1 MRFEIGFEES
11 ELGINGIDKVEFLIS
26 TNISEG
32 LKPLAKVASGGE
44 ISRVMLAIK
53 SIFAQSDNIG
63 TVIFD
68 EIDTGISGKTSQ
80 SVADEVKGLAK
91 FMQIIMITHQAII
104 ASKSDLHIY
113 VRKTQDD
120 TTNVDISILEDDFKL
135 KAIAEL
141 AGGEITE
148 ESLKFAR
155 MLVE

>member
-1 MRFEIGFEES
+1 
-11 ELGINGIDKVEFLIS
+11 
-26 TNISEG
+26 
-32 LKPLAKVASGGE
+32 
-44 ISRVMLAIK
+44 
-53 SIFAQSDNIG
+53 
-63 TVIFD
+63 
-68 EIDTGISGKTSQ
+68 
-80 SVADEVKGLAK
+80 
-91 FMQIIMITHQAII
+91 MQIIMITHQAII

-120 TTNVDISILEDDFKL
+120 TTNVDISILEDDSKL

>member
-1 MRFEIGFEES
+1 MY
-11 ELGINGIDKVEFLIS
+11 
-26 TNISEG
+26 

>member
-1 MRFEIGFEES
+1 M
-11 ELGINGIDKVEFLIS
+11 IS

-44 ISRVMLAIK
+44 VSRVMLAIK
-53 SIFAQSDNIG
+53 SIFAQADNID

-80 SVADEVKGLAK
+80 AVADEVKELAK

-104 ASKSDLHIY
+104 ASKSSRHFY
-113 VRKTQDD
+113 VKKTQEDK
-120 TTNVDISILEDDFKL
+120 TSVDISVLEGENKL

-141 AGGEITE
+141 AGGEITD
-148 ESLKFAR
+148 ESLKFAQ
-155 MLVE
+155 MLIG